1 MKLFFHPDLMQ
12 LPGQSRGFFFFL
24 SLYEI
29 FKHNKILLYCLFYVN
44 YIWKCF
50 KNMVGLE
57 NKILSAG
64 KKKTTKNQN
73 KTTKKIGPKVPS

>member
-1 MKLFFHPDLMQ
+1 M
-12 LPGQSRGFFFFL
+12 
-24 SLYEI
+24 
-29 FKHNKILLYCLFYVN
+29 YCLFYVN

-64 KKKTTKNQN
+64 KKKQQKIKTKQQ
-73 KTTKKIGPKVPS
+73 KK